1 MGIIQIV
8 KRSWL
13 ISLSNICKSQSLEYS
28 FDMFLAIIGISLEI
42 TGFVF
47 MINSTRRLVLRQG
60 GFTSDQHVDPT
71 TGQPPPEI
79 EGPPIPHIYRP
90 AYTWLSLA

>member
-1 MGIIQIV
+1 
-8 KRSWL
+8 
-13 ISLSNICKSQSLEYS
+13 
-28 FDMFLAIIGISLEI
+28 
-42 TGFVF
+42 

-79 EGPPIPHIYRP
+79 EGPPNPLIYRP
-90 AYTWLSLA
+90 GIYLVIAGLVLQIADVIISEYFKIDI